1 MRILL
6 DDTPCDLKA
15 KTVGEAID
23 AAAEVARQLGR
34 LIVEVTVDDTLWSE
48 GKLSSPK
55 QLEASAEVVR
65 LTSAEPR
72 QLVDEAFTDAAEAL
86 ADADELQQEAA
97 RLIQSDQYTVSMDK
111 LNEALSI
118 WLSVQEAIVKGS
130 RIVGIDLDDV
140 VVGERSINAS
150 ISRLNEW
157 LLVIRNALTDSDQIA
172 LADTLLYELP
182 EVVGEWRSI
191 LEHLQH
197 LAREGGR

>member
-6 DDTPCDLKA
+6 DDTPCDLEA

-23 AAAEVARQLGR
+23 AAAEVARRLGR
-34 LIVEVTVDDTLWSE
+34 LIVEVTVDDTLWAE
-48 GKLSSPK
+48 VELSSPK
-55 QLEASAEVVR
+55 RLEASAEVVR

-72 QLVDEAFTDAAEAL
+72 QLVNEAFTDAAEAL

-97 RLIQSDQYTVSMDK
+97 RLVQSDQYTVSMDK
-111 LNEALSI
+111 LNDALSI

-191 LEHLQH
+191 VDHLRH
-197 LAREGGR
+197 LAREGDQ

>member
-23 AAAEVARQLGR
+23 AAAEVAHRLGR
-34 LIVEVTVDDTLWSE
+34 LIVEVTVDDTTWAE
-48 GKLSSPK
+48 GELSSPK
-55 QLEASAEVVR
+55 HLEASAEVVR

-72 QLVDEAFTDAAEAL
+72 QLANEAFTDAAEAL

-97 RLIQSDQYTVSMDK
+97 RLVQSDQYTVSMDK

-140 VVGERSINAS
+140 VVGERTINAS

>member
-23 AAAEVARQLGR
+23 AAAEVARRLGR
-34 LIVEVTVDDTLWSE
+34 LIVEVRVDDTLWAE

>member
-23 AAAEVARQLGR
+23 AAAEVARRLGR
-34 LIVEVTVDDTLWSE
+34 LIVEVTVDDTLWAE

-197 LAREGGR
+197 LVREGGR

>member
-23 AAAEVARQLGR
+23 AAAEVARRRGR
-34 LIVEVTVDDTLWSE
+34 LIIEVTVDDTLWAE
-48 GKLSSPK
+48 VELSSPK
-55 QLEASAEVVR
+55 HLQASAEVVR

-72 QLVDEAFTDAAEAL
+72 RLVNEAFTDAADAL
-86 ADADELQQEAA
+86 ADADELQKEAA
-97 RLIQSDQYTVSMDK
+97 RLVQSDQYTVSMDK

-197 LAREGGR
+197 LVREGGR

>member
-23 AAAEVARQLGR
+23 AAAEVARRLGR
-34 LIVEVTVDDTLWSE
+34 LIIEVTVDDTLWAE
-48 GKLSSPK
+48 GELSSPK
-55 QLEASAEVVR
+55 HLEASAEVVR

-197 LAREGGR
+197 LAREGGG

>member
-23 AAAEVARQLGR
+23 AAAEVARRLGR
-34 LIVEVTVDDTLWSE
+34 LIIEVTVDDTLWAE
-48 GKLSSPK
+48 VELSSPK
-55 QLEASAEVVR
+55 HLEASAEVVR

-72 QLVDEAFTDAAEAL
+72 KLVNEAFADAADAL
-86 ADADELQQEAA
+86 ADADELQKEAA
-97 RLIQSDQYTVSMDK
+97 RLVQSDQYTVSMDK

-140 VVGERSINAS
+140 IVGERSINAS

-157 LLVIRNALTDSDQIA
+157 LLVIRDALTDSDQIA

-182 EVVGEWRSI
+182 EVVGEWQSI
-191 LEHLQH
+191 LIYLQH

>member
-23 AAAEVARQLGR
+23 AAAEVARRLGR
-34 LIVEVTVDDTLWSE
+34 LIIEVTVDDTLWAE
-48 GKLSSPK
+48 VELSSPK
-55 QLEASAEVVR
+55 HLEASAEVVR

-72 QLVDEAFTDAAEAL
+72 KLVNEAFADAADAL
-86 ADADELQQEAA
+86 ADADELQKEAA
-97 RLIQSDQYTVSMDK
+97 RLVQSDQYTVSMDK

-140 VVGERSINAS
+140 IVGERSINAS

-157 LLVIRNALTDSDQIA
+157 LLVIRDALTDSDQIA

-182 EVVGEWRSI
+182 EVVGEWQSI
-191 LEHLQH
+191 LVYLQH

>member
-23 AAAEVARQLGR
+23 AAAEVARRLGR
-34 LIVEVTVDDTLWSE
+34 LIIEVTVDDTLWAE
-48 GKLSSPK
+48 VELSSPK
-55 QLEASAEVVR
+55 HLEASAEVVR

-72 QLVDEAFTDAAEAL
+72 QLVNEAFTDAADAL
-86 ADADELQQEAA
+86 ADADELQKEAA
-97 RLIQSDQYTVSMDK
+97 RLVQSDQYTVSMDK

-140 VVGERSINAS
+140 IVGERSINAS
-150 ISRLNEW
+150 IGRLNEW

-182 EVVGEWRSI
+182 EVVGEWQSI

>member
-23 AAAEVARQLGR
+23 AAAEVARRLGR
-34 LIVEVTVDDTLWSE
+34 LIIEVTVDDTLWAE
-48 GKLSSPK
+48 VELSSPK
-55 QLEASAEVVR
+55 HLEASAEVVR

-72 QLVDEAFTDAAEAL
+72 KLVNEAFADAADAL
-86 ADADELQQEAA
+86 ADADELQKEAA
-97 RLIQSDQYTVSMDK
+97 RLVQSDQYTVSMDK

-140 VVGERSINAS
+140 IVGERSINAS

-157 LLVIRNALTDSDQIA
+157 LLIIRDALTDSDQIA

-182 EVVGEWRSI
+182 EVVGEWQSI
-191 LEHLQH
+191 LVYLQH
-197 LAREGGR
+197 LAREGSR

>member
-23 AAAEVARQLGR
+23 AAAEVARRRGR
-34 LIVEVTVDDTLWSE
+34 LIIEVTVDDTLWAE
-48 GKLSSPK
+48 VELSSPK
-55 QLEASAEVVR
+55 HLQASAEVVR

-72 QLVDEAFTDAAEAL
+72 RLVNEAFTDAADAL
-86 ADADELQQEAA
+86 ADADELQKEAA
-97 RLIQSDQYTVSMDK
+97 RLVQSDQYTVSMDK

-130 RIVGIDLDDV
+130 RIVGIDLDNV
-140 VVGERSINAS
+140 IVGERSINAS
-150 ISRLNEW
+150 IDRLNEW
-157 LLVIRNALTDSDQIA
+157 LLVIRNALTDNDQIA

-182 EVVGEWRSI
+182 EVVGEWQSI
-191 LEHLQH
+191 LEHLQY

>member
-23 AAAEVARQLGR
+23 AAAEVAGRLGR
-34 LIVEVTVDDTLWSE
+34 LIVEVTVDNTLWAE
-48 GKLSSPK
+48 GELSSPK
-55 QLEASAEVVR
+55 HLEASAEVVR

-197 LAREGGR
+197 LAREGGG

>member
-23 AAAEVARQLGR
+23 AAAEVARRLGR
-34 LIVEVTVDDTLWSE
+34 LIIEVTVDDTLWAE
-48 GKLSSPK
+48 VELSSPK
-55 QLEASAEVVR
+55 RLQASAEVVR

-72 QLVDEAFTDAAEAL
+72 QLVNEAFTDAADAL
-86 ADADELQQEAA
+86 AEADELQKEAA
-97 RLIQSDQYTVSMDK
+97 RLVQSDQYTVSMDK

-140 VVGERSINAS
+140 IVGERSINVS
-150 ISRLNEW
+150 IGRLNEW

-182 EVVGEWRSI
+182 EVVGEWQSI

>member
-23 AAAEVARQLGR
+23 AAAEVARRLGR
-34 LIVEVTVDDTLWSE
+34 LIIEVTVDDTLWAE
-48 GKLSSPK
+48 VELSSPK
-55 QLEASAEVVR
+55 RLEASAEVVR

-72 QLVDEAFTDAAEAL
+72 QLVNEAFTDAAEAL

-97 RLIQSDQYTVSMDK
+97 RLVQSDQYTVSMDK
-111 LNEALSI
+111 LNDALSI

-191 LEHLQH
+191 LERLRH

>member
-23 AAAEVARQLGR
+23 AAAEVARRLGR
-34 LIVEVTVDDTLWSE
+34 LIVEVTVDDTPWAE

-55 QLEASAEVVR
+55 HLEASAEVVR

-72 QLVDEAFTDAAEAL
+72 KLVNEAFADAADAL
-86 ADADELQQEAA
+86 ADANELQKEAA
-97 RLIQSDQYTVSMDK
+97 RLVQSDQYTVSMDK

-140 VVGERSINAS
+140 IVGERSINAS

-157 LLVIRNALTDSDQIA
+157 LLVIRDALTDSDQIA

-182 EVVGEWRSI
+182 EVVGEWQSI
-191 LEHLQH
+191 LVYLQH

>member
-23 AAAEVARQLGR
+23 AAAEVARRLGR
-34 LIVEVTVDDTLWSE
+34 LIIEVTVDDTLWAE
-48 GKLSSPK
+48 VELSSPK
-55 QLEASAEVVR
+55 HLEASAEVVR

-72 QLVDEAFTDAAEAL
+72 KLVNEAFADAADAL
-86 ADADELQQEAA
+86 ADADELQKEAA
-97 RLIQSDQYTVSMDK
+97 RLVQSDQYTVSMDK
-111 LNEALSI
+111 LNDALSI

-130 RIVGIDLDDV
+130 RIVGIDLDEV

-191 LEHLQH
+191 LAHLRH

>member
-23 AAAEVARQLGR
+23 AAAEVARRLGR
-34 LIVEVTVDDTLWSE
+34 LIIEVTVDDALWAE
-48 GKLSSPK
+48 VELSSPK
-55 QLEASAEVVR
+55 HLEASAEVVR

-72 QLVDEAFTDAAEAL
+72 KLVNEAFADAADAL
-86 ADADELQQEAA
+86 ADADELQKEAA
-97 RLIQSDQYTVSMDK
+97 RLVQSDQYTVSMDK

-140 VVGERSINAS
+140 IVGERSINAS

-157 LLVIRNALTDSDQIA
+157 LLVIRDALTDSDQIA

-182 EVVGEWRSI
+182 EVVGEWQSI
-191 LEHLQH
+191 LVYLQH

>member
-6 DDTPCDLKA
+6 DDTPCDLEA

-23 AAAEVARQLGR
+23 AAAEVARRLGR
-34 LIVEVTVDDTLWSE
+34 LIIEVTVDDTLWAE
-48 GKLSSPK
+48 VELSSPK
-55 QLEASAEVVR
+55 HLEASAEVVR

-72 QLVDEAFTDAAEAL
+72 KLVNEAFADAADAL
-86 ADADELQQEAA
+86 ADADELQKEAA
-97 RLIQSDQYTVSMDK
+97 RLVQSDQHTVSMDK

-140 VVGERSINAS
+140 IVGERSINAS

-157 LLVIRNALTDSDQIA
+157 LLVIRDALTDSDQIA
-172 LADTLLYELP
+172 LADTLLY
-182 EVVGEWRSI
+182 
-191 LEHLQH
+191 
-197 LAREGGR
+197 

>member
-23 AAAEVARQLGR
+23 AAAEVARRLGR
-34 LIVEVTVDDTLWSE
+34 LIIEVTVDDTLWAE
-48 GKLSSPK
+48 VELSSPTH
-55 QLEASAEVVR
+55 LEASAEVVR

-72 QLVDEAFTDAAEAL
+72 KLVNEAFADAADAL
-86 ADADELQQEAA
+86 ADADELQKEAA
-97 RLIQSDQYTVSMDK
+97 RLVQSDQYKVSMDK

-140 VVGERSINAS
+140 IVGERSINAS

-157 LLVIRNALTDSDQIA
+157 LLVIRDALTDSDQIA

-182 EVVGEWRSI
+182 EVVGEWQSI
-191 LEHLQH
+191 LVYLQH